1 MKSDPNFI
9 PFKKKL
15 TLNGLRPDTVKLVEG
30 NAGYKFRSIGPGNG
44 FFDRTPK
51 KKKPHKQHK
60 KNTQNYIK
68 LKGFCTAKKKL
79 NELKRQLNDWEKIFV
94 NHVSDK
100 GLISKTEKRALQL
113 NSKKQTT

>member
-1 MKSDPNFI
+1 MWKETQGISF
-9 PFKKKL
+9 
-15 TLNGLRPDTVKLVEG
+15 VALVQVMVS
-30 NAGYKFRSIGPGNG
+30 SIGHQN
-44 FFDRTPK
+44 K
-51 KKKPHKQHK
+51 NPHKQHK
-60 KNTQNYIK
+60 KNTQNSIK